1 MFFVVKFLTKKMYQ
15 YQTQIRF
22 PKNNFMKSTI
32 LATLFLIATVS
43 TTHAQFLKLGAMG
56 GANAVKVSGKSFN
69 DQFDYGYWAGGFAE
83 IKLSKNW
90 FLKPEVQFSESRLR
104 NTTNFKSIYQSLVN
118 TDTLGHIKLQYLSIP
133 ITLNYKIANILALN
147 FGAQYGIQLDNH
159 QTLLKNGQDAF
170 KSGDFSVL
178 GGATIMLGR
187 FRVSGEYVIG
197 LNNLNDIDNQDHW
210 KNQTIRAGIGF
221 VL

>member
-1 MFFVVKFLTKKMYQ
+1 
-15 YQTQIRF
+15 
-22 PKNNFMKSTI
+22 MKTTI
-32 LATLFLIATVS
+32 LATLFLIAAVS
-43 TTHAQFLKLGAMG
+43 TTNAQFFKLGVMG
-56 GANAVKVSGKSFN
+56 GANSVKVSGKSFN
-69 DQFDYGYWAGGFAE
+69 DQFDYGYFAGAFLEVKTGH
-83 IKLSKNW
+83 NW
-90 FLKPEVQFSESRLR
+90 FIKPEVLFSESQLR
-104 NTTNFKSIYQSLVN
+104 NTSDFHNIYKNLIDTITN
-118 TDTLGHIKLQYLSIP
+118 GHIKLQYLSIP

-147 FGAQYGIQLDNH
+147 LGAQYGIQLNDH
-159 QTLLKNGQDAF
+159 KTLLKNGQDAF

-187 FRVSGEYVIG
+187 FRVSGEYIVG